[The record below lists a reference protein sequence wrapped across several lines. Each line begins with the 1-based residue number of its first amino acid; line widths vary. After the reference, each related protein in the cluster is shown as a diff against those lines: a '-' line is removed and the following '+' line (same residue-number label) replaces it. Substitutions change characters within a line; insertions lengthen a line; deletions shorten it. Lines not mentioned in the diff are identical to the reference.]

1 MKRFVMAMI
10 LMVMIFLPA
19 CSGKKDTP
27 TPTPT
32 AGMSAA
38 DAAVQLIQQDMYLR
52 LTQQSVE
59 NERIETSAK
68 MTATQQVAD
77 ATATAQVRAENA
89 RATQQAGQ
97 ATERA
102 FNVTVQA
109 GYARDTATAQ
119 AAAAE
124 STSTSQAQATGT
136 QQAVVG
142 LTATIQAE
150 ATATADYKTQQ
161 APLLF
166 AQQTAVF
173 AQAQSADMAARRERM
188 TNGMIAWGPW
198 VLLIALVG
206 VGIFVTVR
214 KSAFGTVPRDA
225 NGMMPGVVIIA
236 GQKKQFISPDRM
248 AGPVITVDNH
258 SVTAPQLVAP
268 DVQEAATRRAQ
279 AVEAINALPPQQQNR
294 GMGLMGQTFNPATP
308 RASIEMMDASRV
320 SGWIDEAESKLSEE
334 L

>member
-1 MKRFVMAMI
+1 MKHFA
-10 LMVMIFLPA
+10 MVMILLTMILTA
-19 CSGKKDTP
+19 CSGEKDVP
-27 TPTPT
+27 TPTQTP
-32 AGMSAA
+32 GMSAA

-52 LTQQSVE
+52 LTEQSVE
-59 NERIETSAK
+59 NDRIETSAK

-89 RATQQAGQ
+89 RSTQQAGQ

-102 FNVTVQA
+102 FSVTVQA

-119 AAAAE
+119 AAAAHG
-124 STSTSQAQATGT
+124 TSTAQAQATAT
-136 QQAVVG
+136 QQAVIG

-161 APLLF
+161 APFLF

-173 AQAQSADMAARRERM
+173 AQAQSADLAAKRERM
-188 TNGMIAWGPW
+188 TNGVIAWGPW
-198 VLLIALVG
+198 VLVIALIG
-206 VGIFVTVR
+206 VGIFVTIR
-214 KSAFGTVPRDA
+214 KSAIGTVPRDA

-236 GQKKQFISPDRM
+236 GKQKQFISPDRM
-248 AGPVITVDNH
+248 AGPVITVEGH
-258 SVTAPQLVAP
+258 SVTAPQLVSP
-268 DVQEAATRRAQ
+268 DVQEATTRRAQ

-294 GMGLMGQTFNPATP
+294 GMNLMGQTFNSTTP
-308 RASIEMMDASRV
+308 RASIEMVDESRV
-320 SGWIDEAESKLSEE
+320 SGWIDEAENSLTEE